1 MKYFAI
7 KLSDLKK
14 NPTPLHKPVH
24 LIWQWDQLISDT
36 LSLLVFVKK
45 KKAYTNKTVLSLQ
58 INIFKQYM
66 TTYFQRMPN
75 FERIGV
81 RGLWCLMPLSTIFQL
96 NRESVLLVEETRV
109 SGRKPLT
116 WRKSLK
122 GLLLKR
128 FFSCYPHLG
137 YIVSLDYKN
146 RILLI
151 VVKPAY

>member
-96 NRESVLLVEETRV
+96 NRDSQFYWW
-109 SGRKPLT
+109 RKPEYPGENHWPDGIAFKEIFFLL
-116 WRKSLK
+116 SLSWIPC
-122 GLLLKR
+122 
-128 FFSCYPHLG
+128 FLG
-137 YIVSLDYKN
+137 RL
-146 RILLI
+146 
-151 VVKPAY
+151 